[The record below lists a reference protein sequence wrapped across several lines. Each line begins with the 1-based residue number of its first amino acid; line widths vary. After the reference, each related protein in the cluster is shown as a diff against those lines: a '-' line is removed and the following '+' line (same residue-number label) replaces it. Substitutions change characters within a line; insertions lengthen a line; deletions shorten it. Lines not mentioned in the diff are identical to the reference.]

1 MRGGKMSKLRLA
13 KVVVISGVCM
23 LMFAVVLGVGLSAAF
38 GSATETTTEPAGP
51 AGTPPASGST
61 GWVALAIAI
70 SVASGALGA
79 GYAVGKVG
87 SAALGAA
94 SERPEIIG
102 RALVFVV
109 IAEGIAVWGLVGAIL
124 LIGKL

>member
-1 MRGGKMSKLRLA
+1 MSRVTSFVILSSVSR
-13 KVVVISGVCM
+13 VVVAG
-23 LMFAVVLGVGLSAAF
+23 VLGTGLSSALGAEVQGEGPVAAAA
-38 GSATETTTEPAGP
+38 SA
-51 AGTPPASGST
+51 T
-61 GWVALAIAI
+61 GWVAIAIAL

-87 SAALGAA
+87 SAAIGAA
-94 SERPEIIG
+94 SERPEMMG

>member
-1 MRGGKMSKLRLA
+1 MNGMRLA
-13 KVVVISGVCM
+13 KWVGIS
-23 LMFAVVLGVGLSAAF
+23 AVVLVAVAVALGTLLSSAF
-38 GSATETTTEPAGP
+38 GADADEPGGKEPGNAATGV
-51 AGTPPASGST
+51 
-61 GWVALAIAI
+61 VAMAIAV

-94 SERPEIIG
+94 SERPEIMG

-109 IAEGIAVWGLVGAIL
+109 VAEGIAVWGLVGAIL
-124 LIGKL
+124 LVGKL

>member
-1 MRGGKMSKLRLA
+1 MKSSRMMKC
-13 KVVVISGVCM
+13 VVVTSV
-23 LMFAVVLGVGLSAAF
+23 LMVFAAILLGTMMSSAFA
-38 GSATETTTEPAGP
+38 AEPAGT
-51 AGTPPASGST
+51 AAAATPSGAT
-61 GWVALAIAI
+61 GWVAIAIAI

-87 SAALGAA
+87 SAAIGAA
-94 SERPEIIG
+94 SERPEMMG

>member
-1 MRGGKMSKLRLA
+1 MDKMKLVRF
-13 KVVVISGVCM
+13 VGISSVT
-23 LMFAVVLGVGLSAAF
+23 LVVLAVALGMVLSAA
-38 GSATETTTEPAGP
+38 SAAEGKEAAEGK
-51 AGTPPASGST
+51 AVAPASSA
-61 GWVALAIAI
+61 VAIAIAI

-87 SAALGAA
+87 SAAIGAA
-94 SERPEIIG
+94 SERPEIMG

-124 LIGKL
+124 LVGRL

>member
-1 MRGGKMSKLRLA
+1 MDKLRLA
-13 KVVVISGVCM
+13 RVVVISGVCM
-23 LMFAVVLGVGLSAAF
+23 LVFAVVLGAGLSAAF
-38 GSATETTTEPAGP
+38 GAEAEPA
-51 AGTPPASGST
+51 AKAAASGAT

>member
-1 MRGGKMSKLRLA
+1 MDRSKLLRFVAWSSALL
-13 KVVVISGVCM
+13 VVVAI
-23 LMFAVVLGVGLSAAF
+23 ALGHLLSSAF
-38 GSATETTTEPAGP
+38 GQPERKPVTTQPAAASEAKGP
-51 AGTPPASGST
+51 ASP
-61 GWVALAIAI
+61 WVAVAIAI

-87 SAALGAA
+87 SAAIGAA
-94 SERPEIIG
+94 SERPEIMG

-124 LIGKL
+124 LVGRL